1 MTELNHDLP
10 DTESYDPA
18 ASSLVGHV
26 DPAVMAELLS
36 IRSSIDNIDA
46 TLVYLL
52 AERFKATQKVGFL
65 KAAHRLPAGDP
76 GRETAQIARL
86 RRLAEDAQ
94 LDPAFAEKFL
104 NFIIGEVIR
113 HHEAI
118 AEDHH
123 NAASR
128 GAQGQAVEG
137 QATEG
142 QAAERQAAE
151 PREAD
156 QQAGGQPATPTAGPS
171 ARLTA

>member
-1 MTELNHDLP
+1 
-10 DTESYDPA
+10 
-18 ASSLVGHV
+18 
-26 DPAVMAELLS
+26 MAELLS

-65 KAAHRLPAGDP
+65 KAAHKLPAGDP

-86 RRLAEDAQ
+86 RRLAAEAH

-118 AEDHH
+118 AEDHE
-123 NAASR
+123 AA
-128 GAQGQAVEG
+128 AQANGSG
-137 QATEG
+137 R
-142 QAAERQAAE
+142 AA
-151 PREAD
+151 P
-156 QQAGGQPATPTAGPS
+156 AGPAVPS
-171 ARLTA
+171 DA

>member
-1 MTELNHDLP
+1 
-10 DTESYDPA
+10 
-18 ASSLVGHV
+18 
-26 DPAVMAELLS
+26 MAELLS

-65 KAAHRLPAGDP
+65 KAAHSLPAGDP

-86 RRLAEDAQ
+86 RRLAEDAH

-118 AEDHH
+118 AEDHQS
-123 NAASR
+123 AA
-128 GAQGQAVEG
+128 GQHP
-137 QATEG
+137 QA
-142 QAAERQAAE
+142 
-151 PREAD
+151 
-156 QQAGGQPATPTAGPS
+156 PARA
-171 ARLTA
+171 

>member
-1 MTELNHDLP
+1 MTQQNHDIP
-10 DTESYDPA
+10 DPETYDA
-18 ASSLVGHV
+18 SASSLAGHV
-26 DPAVMAELLS
+26 DNSVMAELLS

-86 RRLAEDAQ
+86 RRLAEEAH

-118 AEDHH
+118 AEDH
-123 NAASR
+123 
-128 GAQGQAVEG
+128 
-137 QATEG
+137 
-142 QAAERQAAE
+142 QAAAGKQE
-151 PREAD
+151 PAP
-156 QQAGGQPATPTAGPS
+156 QPAQDGQQVGQGTGVSSGPQAS
-171 ARLTA
+171 AFA

>member
-10 DTESYDPA
+10 DTESFDPA
-18 ASSLVGHV
+18 ASSLAGHV

-123 NAASR
+123 NAADR
-128 GAQGQAVEG
+128 AEPHAAG
-137 QATEG
+137 G
-142 QAAERQAAE
+142 QAAGGQTAEPQAAD
-151 PREAD
+151 RHR
-156 QQAGGQPATPTAGPS
+156 GQPATPAAGPS
-171 ARLTA
+171 ARLNA